1 MKKCANSW
9 ERMSKWTK
17 RGERLTN
24 GKVCLKLRTRG
35 KSQGITYMPKIIKY
49 ANDKNVLKP
58 EKV

>member
-35 KSQGITYMPKIIKY
+35 KS
-49 ANDKNVLKP
+49 
-58 EKV
+58 